1 MRTLY
6 VLYDPRCGLCS
17 QVKVWL
23 ERQPA
28 YIPLRLLAAGSP
40 EATERFP
47 ALKSEEVTVISDT
60 GDVWLGDNAWIICL
74 WALRDYRDWA
84 LKLSSPVLLPMA
96 RQAFAAISRNRL
108 GLSRILTLRGEQ
120 DLQRYLSEVTV
131 PPCQINPQ
139 ANR

>member
-1 MRTLY
+1 MHTLY

-23 ERQPA
+23 ERQAA
-28 YIPLRLLAAGSP
+28 YIPLRPLAAGSP

-47 ALKSEEVTVISDT
+47 ALQSEEVTVISDT
-60 GDVWLGDNAWIICL
+60 GDVWLGDHAWIICL

-84 LKLSSPVLLPMA
+84 LRLSSPLLLPMA

-108 GLSRILTLRGEQ
+108 GLSRILTLRGEE
-120 DLQRYLSEVTV
+120 DLRRHLSEVTV

-139 ANR
+139 VNR